1 MPLKLGDRP
10 LLVFTEWLAALAAEK
25 QGEVMIVKHSVTHLV
40 NLVVVVK
47 ATPVGG
53 INKLCGFLHTFPARE
68 PFNSISKLIFNL
80 I

>member
-1 MPLKLGDRP
+1 MPLKSGDRP

-53 INKLCGFLHTFPARE
+53 INRLLGFVHTFPARD
-68 PFNSISKLIFNL
+68 NLSIRSQSSFSS
-80 I
+80 